1 MIGAGLIARRYAKA
15 LFDLG
20 RETASPATLLE
31 ELDAIAEIAS
41 EHRDFARVILTPLH
55 PREQRRS
62 VVNALAQR
70 LGLSAEI
77 RAFLMILVDENR
89 TALLLPIRDELKV
102 MVDRSAGRLQA
113 EITAARELSADEIAK
128 LKAALSRRVHA
139 ELTLEVRVDP
149 QLIGGVVARV
159 GDLLLDGSVRTQLA
173 SLEESLRKG
182 AV

>member
-1 MIGAGLIARRYAKA
+1 LIGAGLVARRYAKA

-20 RETASPATLLE
+20 REIGSPAALLE
-31 ELDAIAEIAS
+31 ELDAIAQIAS

-62 VVNALAQR
+62 VVSALAQR

-102 MVDRSAGRLQA
+102 LVDRAAGRLQA
-113 EITAARELSADEIAK
+113 EITSARELRADELAK
-128 LKAALSRRVHA
+128 LKAALSRRVNA
-139 ELTLEVRVDP
+139 ELTLEVKVDP

-173 SLEESLRKG
+173 SLAESLRKG

>member
-1 MIGAGLIARRYAKA
+1 MIGAGILARRYAKA

-20 RETASPATLLE
+20 RETGSPAVLLE
-31 ELDAIAEIAS
+31 ELDGVAEIAS
-41 EHRDFARVILTPLH
+41 ESRDFARVVFTPLY
-55 PREQRRS
+55 PREQRRG
-62 VVNALAQR
+62 VVSALAAR

-102 MVDRSAGRLQA
+102 LVDRAAGRLQGQ
-113 EITAARELSADEIAK
+113 ITSARPLSADEVAK
-128 LKAALSRRVHA
+128 LRTALSRRVNA
-139 ELTLEVRVDP
+139 ELTLEVKVDP

-173 SLEESLRKG
+173 SLAESLRRG